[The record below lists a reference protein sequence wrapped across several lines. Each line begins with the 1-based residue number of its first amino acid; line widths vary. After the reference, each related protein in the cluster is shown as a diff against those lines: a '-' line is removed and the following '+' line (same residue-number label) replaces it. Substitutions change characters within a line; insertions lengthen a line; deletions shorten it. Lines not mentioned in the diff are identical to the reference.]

1 MNFKKT
7 IVLILAGGRGLRI
20 KRITNQIPKP
30 LIKFNNKTIL
40 TIILNNIAKYNFK
53 KIIILAGYK
62 GSQIYKKYHNKYF
75 NFNKVECLIENRR
88 LGTFGAIMNIKK
100 KLTQNFIVVNGDTL
114 FNANLENFLKFNL
127 TKKKIVMMITKNH
140 HYKENKKLTNLNIN
154 KKNEIQISNK
164 KKFINSGVYL
174 ISKKILKKDLGNK
187 SSLET
192 EIIPDLIKNK
202 STFGIIENKKLID
215 IGTYNNLLYAKK
227 NIYKEIKKPAI
238 FLDRDGV
245 INYDYGYVHKYN
257 NFKFKKH
264 VIKALKFLSTN
275 DIYIFIVTNQSGIA
289 RGLFQKKD
297 FYKLHIKIKDFL
309 LKKKIYIH
317 DVKFSPFHVDGII
330 KKYRKNSGYRKPG
343 NLMIEELFKD
353 WNIIRK
359 KSFMIGD
366 SLSDRTAA
374 TKSKLYFEFAKPNLY
389 KQVKKICKN
398 LKIQ

>member
-1 MNFKKT
+1 MDFKKI

-20 KRITNQIPKP
+20 KHITNQIPKP
-30 LIKFNNKTIL
+30 LIRFNNKPIL
-40 TIILNNIAKYNFK
+40 TLILNNITKYSFK

-75 NFNKVECLIENRR
+75 NFNKIECLIEKKR
-88 LGTFGAIMNIKK
+88 LGTFGAIINVKK
-100 KLTQNFIVVNGDTL
+100 KLTPNFIVINGDTL
-114 FNANLENFLKFNL
+114 FNANLEKFLKFNFI
-127 TKKKIVMMITKNH
+127 KKKIVMMITKNH

-154 KKNEIQISNK
+154 KKNKIEISNK
-164 KKFINSGVYL
+164 KKFINSGTYL
-174 ISKKILKKDLGNK
+174 ISKKILKKELENK

-202 STFGIIENKKLID
+202 SAFGIIENKKLID
-215 IGTYNNLLYAKK
+215 IGTNKNLLYAKN
-227 NIYKEIKKPAI
+227 NISREINKPAV

-264 VIKALKFLSTN
+264 VISALKFLATK

-289 RGLFQKKD
+289 RGLFKKKD
-297 FYKLHIKIKDFL
+297 FYKLHIKVKDFL

-317 DVKFSPFHVDGII
+317 DVKFSPFHIDGII
-330 KKYRKNSGYRKPG
+330 KKYRKISGYRKPG

-366 SLSDRTAA
+366 SLSDETAA
-374 TKSKLYFEFAKPNLY
+374 TKSKLYFELVKPNLY
-389 KQVKKICKN
+389 EQVKKICKD
-398 LKIQ
+398 LKI

>member
-1 MNFKKT
+1 MDFKKT

-30 LIKFNNKTIL
+30 LIRFNNKPIL
-40 TIILNNIAKYNFK
+40 TLILNNIAKYNFK

-75 NFNKVECLIENRR
+75 NFNKVECLIEKKR
-88 LGTFGAIMNIKK
+88 LGTFGAIINVKK
-100 KLTQNFIVVNGDTL
+100 KLTPNFIVVNGDTL
-114 FNANLENFLKFNL
+114 FNANLEKFLKFNFI
-127 TKKKIVMMITKNH
+127 KKKIVMMITKNH

-154 KKNEIQISNK
+154 KKNKIEMSNK
-164 KKFINSGVYL
+164 KKFINSGTYL
-174 ISKKILKKDLGNK
+174 ISKKILKKKLENK

-202 STFGIIENKKLID
+202 SAFGIIENKKLID
-215 IGTYNNLLYAKK
+215 IGTNKNLLYAKN
-227 NIYKEIKKPAI
+227 NISREINKPAV

-257 NFKFKKH
+257 DFKFKKH
-264 VIKALKFLSTN
+264 VISALKFLSTK

-289 RGLFQKKD
+289 KGLFKKKD
-297 FYKLHIKIKDFL
+297 FYKLHIKVKDFL

-317 DVKFSPFHVDGII
+317 DIKFSPFHIDGII
-330 KKYRKNSGYRKPG
+330 KKYRKISGYRKPG

-366 SLSDRTAA
+366 SLSDETAA
-374 TKSKLYFEFAKPNLY
+374 TKSRLYFEFVKPNLY
-389 KQVKKICKN
+389 EQVKKICKD
-398 LKIQ
+398 LKI

>member
-75 NFNKVECLIENRR
+75 NFNKVECLIEKKR
-88 LGTFGAIMNIKK
+88 LGTFGAIINIKK

-127 TKKKIVMMITKNH
+127 SKKKIVMMITKNH

-174 ISKKILKKDLGNK
+174 ISKKILKKELGNK

-202 STFGIIENKKLID
+202 SAFGIIENKKLID
-215 IGTYNNLLYAKK
+215 IGTNSNLSYAKK
-227 NIYKEIKKPAI
+227 NISKEIKKPAI

-264 VIKALKFLSTN
+264 VIKALKFLSTK

-289 RGLFQKKD
+289 KGLFQKKD

-330 KKYRKNSGYRKPG
+330 KKYRKISGYRKPG

-366 SLSDRTAA
+366 SLSDRAAA

-389 KQVKKICKN
+389 KQLKKICKD
-398 LKIQ
+398 LKI

>member
-1 MNFKKT
+1 MDFKKT

-30 LIKFNNKTIL
+30 LIRFNNKPIL
-40 TIILNNIAKYNFK
+40 TLILNNIAKYNFK

-75 NFNKVECLIENRR
+75 NFNKVECLIEKKR
-88 LGTFGAIMNIKK
+88 LGTFGAIINVKK
-100 KLTQNFIVVNGDTL
+100 KLTPNFIVVNGDTL
-114 FNANLENFLKFNL
+114 FNANLEKFLKFNFI
-127 TKKKIVMMITKNH
+127 KKKIVMMITKNH
-140 HYKENKKLTNLNIN
+140 HYKENKKLNNLNIN
-154 KKNEIQISNK
+154 KKNKIEMSNK
-164 KKFINSGVYL
+164 KKFINSGTYL
-174 ISKKILKKDLGNK
+174 ISKKILKKKLENK

-202 STFGIIENKKLID
+202 SAFGIIENKKLID
-215 IGTYNNLLYAKK
+215 IGTNKNLLYAKN
-227 NIYKEIKKPAI
+227 NISREINKPAV

-257 NFKFKKH
+257 DFKFKKH
-264 VIKALKFLSTN
+264 VISALKFLSTK

-289 RGLFQKKD
+289 KGLFKKKD
-297 FYKLHIKIKDFL
+297 FYKLHIKVKDFL

-317 DVKFSPFHVDGII
+317 DIKFSPFHIDGII
-330 KKYRKNSGYRKPG
+330 KKYRKISGYRKPG

-366 SLSDRTAA
+366 SLSDETAA
-374 TKSKLYFEFAKPNLY
+374 TKSRLYFEFVKPNLY
-389 KQVKKICKN
+389 EQVKKICKD
-398 LKIQ
+398 LKI

>member
-1 MNFKKT
+1 MDFKKT

-30 LIKFNNKTIL
+30 LIRFNNKPIL
-40 TIILNNIAKYNFK
+40 TLILNNIAKYSFK

-75 NFNKVECLIENRR
+75 NFNKVECLIEKKR
-88 LGTFGAIMNIKK
+88 LGTFGAIINVKK
-100 KLTQNFIVVNGDTL
+100 KLTPNFIVVNGDTL
-114 FNANLENFLKFNL
+114 FNANLEKFLKFNFI
-127 TKKKIVMMITKNH
+127 KKKIVMMITKNH

-154 KKNEIQISNK
+154 KKNKIEMSNK
-164 KKFINSGVYL
+164 KKFINSGTYL
-174 ISKKILKKDLGNK
+174 ISKKILKKELENK

-202 STFGIIENKKLID
+202 SAFGIIENKKLID
-215 IGTYNNLLYAKK
+215 IGTNKNLLYAKN
-227 NIYKEIKKPAI
+227 NISREINKPAV

-257 NFKFKKH
+257 DFKFKKH
-264 VIKALKFLSTN
+264 VISALKFLSTK

-289 RGLFQKKD
+289 KGLFKKKD
-297 FYKLHIKIKDFL
+297 FYKLHIKVKDFL

-317 DVKFSPFHVDGII
+317 DIKFSPFHIDGII
-330 KKYRKNSGYRKPG
+330 KKYRKISGYRKPG

-366 SLSDRTAA
+366 SLSDETAA
-374 TKSKLYFEFAKPNLY
+374 TKSRLYFEFVKPNLY
-389 KQVKKICKN
+389 EQVKKICKD
-398 LKIQ
+398 LKI

>member
-75 NFNKVECLIENRR
+75 NFNKVECLIEKRR

-174 ISKKILKKDLGNK
+174 ISKKILKKELGNK

-227 NIYKEIKKPAI
+227 NIYNEIKKPAI

>member
-30 LIKFNNKTIL
+30 LIKFNNKPIL

-62 GSQIYKKYHNKYF
+62 GRLIFKKYHNKYF
-75 NFNKVECLIENRR
+75 NFNKVECLIEKKR
-88 LGTFGAIMNIKK
+88 LGTFGAIINIKK
-100 KLTQNFIVVNGDTL
+100 KITQNFIVVNGDTL
-114 FNANLENFLKFNL
+114 FNANLERFFKFNL
-127 TKKKIVMMITKNH
+127 VKKKIVMMITKNH
-140 HYKENKKLTNLNIN
+140 HYKENKKLTNLYIN
-154 KKNEIQISNK
+154 KRNEIQISSK

-174 ISKKILKKDLGNK
+174 MSKEIFEKKISNK

-202 STFGIIENKKLID
+202 SVFGIIENKKLID
-215 IGTYNNLLYAKK
+215 IGTNSNLSYAKK
-227 NIYKEIKKPAI
+227 NISKEIKKPAI

-257 NFKFKKH
+257 NFKFKKN
-264 VIKALKFLSTN
+264 VIKALKFLSKKE
-275 DIYIFIVTNQSGIA
+275 IYIFIVTNQSGIA

-309 LKKKIYIH
+309 LKKKIYVH

-330 KKYRKNSGYRKPG
+330 KKYRKKSGYRKPG
-343 NLMIEELFKD
+343 NLMIEEVFKD
-353 WNIIRK
+353 WDIIRK

-374 TKSKLYFEFAKPNLY
+374 KKSKLYFEFAKPNLY
-389 KQVKKICKN
+389 KQVKKICKD
-398 LKIQ
+398 LKI

>member
-1 MNFKKT
+1 MDFKKT

-30 LIKFNNKTIL
+30 LIRFNNKPIL
-40 TIILNNIAKYNFK
+40 TLILNNIAKYSFK

-75 NFNKVECLIENRR
+75 NFNKVECLIEKKR
-88 LGTFGAIMNIKK
+88 LGTFGAIINVKK
-100 KLTQNFIVVNGDTL
+100 KLTPNFIVVNGDTL
-114 FNANLENFLKFNL
+114 FNANLEKFLKFNFI
-127 TKKKIVMMITKNH
+127 KKKIVMMITKNH

-154 KKNEIQISNK
+154 KKNKIEMSNK
-164 KKFINSGVYL
+164 KKFINSGTYL
-174 ISKKILKKDLGNK
+174 ISKKILKKELENK

-202 STFGIIENKKLID
+202 SAFGIIENKKLID
-215 IGTYNNLLYAKK
+215 IGTNKNLLYAKN
-227 NIYKEIKKPAI
+227 NISREINKPAV

-257 NFKFKKH
+257 DFKFKKH
-264 VIKALKFLSTN
+264 VISALKFLSTKN
-275 DIYIFIVTNQSGIA
+275 IYIFIVTNQSGIA
-289 RGLFQKKD
+289 KALFKKKD
-297 FYKLHIKIKDFL
+297 FYKLHIKVKDFL

-317 DVKFSPFHVDGII
+317 DIKFSPFHIDGII
-330 KKYRKNSGYRKPG
+330 KKYRKISGYRKPG

-366 SLSDRTAA
+366 SLSDETAA
-374 TKSKLYFEFAKPNLY
+374 TRSRLYFEFVKPNLY
-389 KQVKKICKN
+389 EQVKKICKD
-398 LKIQ
+398 LKI